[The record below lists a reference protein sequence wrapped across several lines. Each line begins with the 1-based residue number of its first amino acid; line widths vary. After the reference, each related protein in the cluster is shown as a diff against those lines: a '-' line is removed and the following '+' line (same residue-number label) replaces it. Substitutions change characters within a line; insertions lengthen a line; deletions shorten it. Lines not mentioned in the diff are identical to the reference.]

1 MDDFTE
7 LFSLLAT
14 CRLALRRNGN
24 AALNQGR
31 TRGLSIDDII
41 LIEAIDPAEGI
52 QVQALAQRT
61 NRDVTLVSRQVSSLC
76 AQGWLVKRR
85 GKTDGRSW
93 RIALT
98 DRAANALDEAKSQA
112 ARVYEGMTS
121 QLSPIEKKELCR
133 MLRTII
139 NA

>member
-85 GKTDGRSW
+85 GKTDGRSR

-98 DRAANALDEAKSQA
+98 DRAANALDEAKSPA
-112 ARVYEGMTS
+112 ARVPRVKNG
-121 QLSPIEKKELCR
+121 QSPS
-133 MLRTII
+133 TPG
-139 NA
+139 